1 MMDLSLYLIATRGKM
16 DDEAFLSCVK
26 AAIKGGVS
34 VVQLREKELCTRAF
48 CNLAFKLKALCD
60 ELLTPLIINDRVDVA
75 MAVNAAGVHLGQDD
89 MSVSAARALL
99 GRDKIVGLS
108 VKNLAQLEFSEGA
121 DYVGV
126 GAIFFTQTK
135 DSSVIGVENLRK
147 IALKSTLPVVAIGG
161 INEKNL
167 PLLKN
172 AEISGIAVSSA
183 IMNAKN
189 PYKAATNLRNLARF

>member
-16 DDEAFLSCVK
+16 DDEAFLERVK

-75 MAVNAAGVHLGQDD
+75 MAVNATGVHLGQDD

-172 AEISGIAVSSA
+172 AEISGIAVSAA
-183 IMNAKN
+183 IMNAEN
-189 PYKAATNLRNLARF
+189 PYKTAANLRNLARF